1 MKCYLLMAAIGLIPC
16 QSWAECQLI
25 ASQQK
30 IVYTRLSPAERQQ
43 ATGPW
48 ITLPEKQ
55 IQVQVNCSE
64 PQRIRLFF
72 GSDLPHNGTFSLGS
86 EGEMLITAARAQVDD
101 RPVRIASVNR
111 SDTVLRSAGSET
123 LQILLNEG
131 LAFSNG
137 DEVYGKNASVSLLVA
152 ARVKPGPVTEQTT
165 WRGNLNIKMEV
176 Q

>member
-1 MKCYLLMAAIGLIPC
+1 MKCYLLLAAIGLIPC
-16 QSWAECQLI
+16 QSLAECQLI

-30 IVYTRLSPAERQQ
+30 IAYTRLSPAERQQ

-55 IQVQVNCSE
+55 IKVQVNCSE

-72 GSDLPHNGTFSLGS
+72 GSDLPHNGTFSFGS
-86 EGEMLITAARAQVDD
+86 EGEMLITAAHAYVDD
-101 RPVRIASVNR
+101 RPVRLASVNR
-111 SDTVLRSAGSET
+111 ADTVLRSGGSET
-123 LQILLNEG
+123 LQVSLNEG

-137 DEVYGKNASVSLLVA
+137 DEVFGKNASISLLVA
-152 ARVKPGPVTEQTT
+152 TRVKPGPVTEQTT
-165 WRGNLNIKMEV
+165 WRGNLNINLEG

>member
-1 MKCYLLMAAIGLIPC
+1 MKCYLLMAAIGLIPY

-48 ITLPEKQ
+48 VTLPEKQ

-86 EGEMLITAARAQVDD
+86 EGEMLITAARAHVDD
-101 RPVRIASVNR
+101 HPVRIASVNR
-111 SDTVLRSAGSET
+111 SDTVLSSAGSET
-123 LQILLNEG
+123 LQVLMNEG